1 MERNMRR
8 TVLAFGLSKLE
19 LAKLELM
26 GNKIIQIDQDN
37 GGTLI
42 RDLLADRAEP
52 ATIELPTEKV
62 IIFNGYPDEDLKR
75 SVVAIRSNFT
85 DKPIIAA
92 VTDNSYNWPF
102 EYLLTE
108 HLIKDRDWNRKN
120 AKDYHANLMKE
131 NEEAA
136 RKAEATEKGEDER
149 IP

>member
-1 MERNMRR
+1 MERNMRK
-8 TVLAFGLSKLE
+8 TVLAYGLSKLE

-26 GNKIIQIDQDN
+26 GNKIILIDENN
-37 GGTLI
+37 GGTRI

-52 ATIELPTEKV
+52 ATMELPPEKV
-62 IIFNGYPDEDLKR
+62 IIFNGYPEEELKR

-120 AKDYHANLMKE
+120 AKEYHANLMKE
-131 NEEAA
+131 NEAA
-136 RKAEATEKGEDER
+136 RKDDKASDKGDN
-149 IP
+149 

>member
-1 MERNMRR
+1 MERNMRK
-8 TVLAFGLSKLE
+8 TLLAFGLSKLE
-19 LAKLELM
+19 LAKLEIM
-26 GNKIIQIDQDN
+26 GNKIIVIDETN

-42 RDLLADRAEP
+42 RDLLEDRAEP
-52 ATIELPTEKV
+52 AGMELPSEKV

-75 SVVAIRSNFT
+75 SVVTIRSNFQ

-92 VTDNSYNWPF
+92 VTDNSYNWAF

-120 AKDYHANLMKE
+120 ARDYHANMTKE

-136 RKAEATEKGEDER
+136 KLAETKDKGED
-149 IP
+149 